1 LSRITVGLAGNPNV
15 GKTTILNNIAG
26 KNLKVGNWAGV
37 TVEKAEVEFTYNN
50 YTLHIIDIPGIYN
63 LTATSDAEKA
73 AVQFLVD
80 GEIDVIVSVLD
91 SSNLARNLLLT
102 VELMEL
108 EKPTVLA
115 LNMADEARS
124 KGLELDLGKLKT
136 ILQTDACFTV
146 ANSGEGIDELLDKII
161 NCFENSHDPAK
172 LKYSENVES
181 VLTTAAQKSGQPAQ
195 SKYDAIRAL
204 ESSEQEASE
213 AERTLGVGITKA
225 INDER
230 WKLAS
235 SIAKSVTA
243 SSKVKEKSVS
253 NKLDRVLLHPF
264 MGIAIYIALFYLM
277 FKISFDFSA
286 PYMDWIDGFM
296 NNFLATASSKL
307 LITLGVPDVVT
318 RFVSEAVIGGVGFVL
333 TFVPLVA
340 ILYFFITFFEM
351 SGYLPRIVF
360 MMDRFMHRLGL
371 HGNMMTPLLL
381 GFGCNVPAIMA
392 TKNMSSKKD
401 KILVTMMIP
410 FMSCP
415 ARLVVFA
422 FFAFIFFDNPALV
435 IVSLYGIGVIVALI
449 TALLLRKSFL
459 KGKAANFLLELPPYR
474 LPSLKTVSR
483 IVWAHV
489 KRFIYKAGTFI
500 FLVSIVVWVLLNL
513 PPGIKSA
520 DESIAARIGKTIT
533 PVFEPIGLSDWR
545 ATTSLIPGFLA
556 REVVLSSMG
565 IIYKTS
571 TEDSLREKAD
581 ENLAPLLKEQ
591 AVELWESIKSSFVS
605 VASLGFSTFEVETSD
620 EGSEGLRE
628 TIQKSFTA
636 SSAYSFMILLLIY
649 NSCVATVAIM
659 IREIG
664 RKASFLFLGY
674 SFVAAWLLAF
684 VFYNVSNLLWP

>member
-1 LSRITVGLAGNPNV
+1 MRSITVGLAGNPNV

-26 KNLKVGNWAGV
+26 KNLKVGNWSGV
-37 TVEKAEVEFTYNN
+37 TVEKAEVEFTYKD
-50 YTLHIIDIPGIYN
+50 YTFHIIDIPGIYN
-63 LTATSDAEKA
+63 LTATSDAENA
-73 AVQFLVD
+73 AVDFLTN
-80 GEIDVIVSVLD
+80 GEIDVLVIVLD
-91 SSNLARNLLLT
+91 CSNLARNLLLT
-102 VELMEL
+102 VELLEL

-115 LNMADEARS
+115 LNMADEARK
-124 KGLELDLGKLKT
+124 KGLEIDLEKLKT
-136 ILQTDACFTV
+136 MLHTDAAFTV
-146 ANSGEGIDELLDKII
+146 ANSGEGVEELLDKVITR
-161 NCFENSHDPAK
+161 FESDEEPAK
-172 LKYSENVES
+172 LKYSD
-181 VLTTAAQKSGQPAQ
+181 K
-195 SKYDAIRAL
+195 L
-204 ESSEQEASE
+204 ESALISVSENQGNSGLSRFETVRAIESSKEKSKE
-213 AERTLGVGITKA
+213 AESALGEGLEKA
-225 INDER
+225 LNDER
-230 WKLAS
+230 WEISS
-235 SIAKSVTA
+235 SIAGSVSTSA
-243 SSKVKEKSVS
+243 KEKEQSFS
-253 NKLDRVLLHPF
+253 NKLDKIFLHPF
-264 MGIAIYIALFYLM
+264 LGIAIYIGLFYLM

-286 PYMDWIDGFM
+286 PYMDWIEGFM
-296 NNFLATASSKL
+296 NNFLGVAATKL
-307 LITLGVPDVVT
+307 LAGIGLPDVAT

-340 ILYFFITFFEM
+340 ILYLFITFFEM

-371 HGNMMTPLLL
+371 HGNMITPLLL

-392 TKNMSSKKD
+392 TKNMSSKTD

-435 IVSLYGIGVIVALI
+435 ILSLYLIGVIVALL
-449 TALLLRKSFL
+449 TALILRRSYL
-459 KGKAANFLLELPPYR
+459 KGKSANFLLELPPYR
-474 LPSLKTVSR
+474 LPSLRTLSI

-500 FLVSIVVWVLLNL
+500 FFVSIVVWILLNL

-533 PVFEPIGLSDWR
+533 PVFAPIGLSDWR

-565 IIYKTS
+565 IIYKTTDEDELS
-571 TEDSLREKAD
+571 DKTEESMGT
-581 ENLAPLLKEQ
+581 LLLEQ
-591 AVELWESIKSSFVS
+591 GSEFVESVKSSFLS
-605 VASLGFSTFEVETSD
+605 VATFGFSTFEVDPD
-620 EGSEGLRE
+620 EEKGLKQI
-628 TIQKSFTA
+628 IQSSYTA
-636 SSAYSFMILLLIY
+636 ATAYSFMILLLIY

-674 SFVAAWLLAF
+674 SFAAAWLLAF
-684 VFYNVSNLLWP
+684 IIYNVSNILWSN

>member
-1 LSRITVGLAGNPNV
+1 MSRITVGLAGNPNV

-108 EKPTVLA
+108 EKPTVVA

-124 KGLELDLGKLKT
+124 KGLELDLEKLKT

-146 ANSGEGIDELLDKII
+146 ANSGEGIEELLDKVI
-161 NCFENSHDPAK
+161 NCYENGHDPAK
-172 LKYSENVES
+172 LKYGDSVES
-181 VLTTAAQKSGQPAQ
+181 VLISATEKSGESAR
-195 SKYDAIRAL
+195 SKFDAIRAL
-204 ESSEQEASE
+204 ESNKQQTLE
-213 AERTLGVGITKA
+213 AERALGAGITKA
-225 INDER
+225 LNDER

-235 SIAKSVTA
+235 SVAKSVTV
-243 SSKVKEKSVS
+243 SSKVNDQSVS

-307 LITLGVPDVVT
+307 LFTIGVPDVAT

-392 TKNMSSKKD
+392 TKNMSSKTD
-401 KILVTMMIP
+401 KMLVTMMIP

-435 IVSLYGIGVIVALI
+435 IVSLYGIGVIVALL
-449 TALLLRKSFL
+449 TALILRRSYL

-474 LPSLKTVSR
+474 LPSLKTVST

-513 PPGIKSA
+513 PPNIKSA

-565 IIYKTS
+565 IIYKT
-571 TEDSLREKAD
+571 TDEDSLKDKA
-581 ENLAPLLKEQ
+581 EESMSTLLKEQ
-591 AVELWESIKSSFVS
+591 GTELVESVKSSILAIATF
-605 VASLGFSTFEVETSD
+605 GFSTFEVDPD
-620 EGSEGLRE
+620 EEGEGLKQ
-628 TIQKSFTA
+628 TIQSSFTA

-684 VFYNVSNLLWP
+684 VIYNVSNLL